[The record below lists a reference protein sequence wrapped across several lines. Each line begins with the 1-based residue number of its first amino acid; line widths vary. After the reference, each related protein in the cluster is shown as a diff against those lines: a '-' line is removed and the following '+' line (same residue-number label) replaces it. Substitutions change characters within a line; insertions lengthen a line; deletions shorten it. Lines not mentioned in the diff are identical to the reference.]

1 MFFGEKFR
9 LPMARHHHPPIE
21 PWTWNIKKL
30 RSCFNY
36 RRAEWTKESLL
47 KAPLISNYKLKRIFW
62 LKGTAKFNINSKS
75 TTRLICNS
83 YLEISIAR
91 DLGGLAFIS
100 AIKTSRPFKL
110 NIIFHPAW
118 KSEWESRYEF
128 IKNTI
133 STQKSNDIAEKTNS
147 LLFRW
152 LETWIHLWHLLCD
165 SLHTIRQFYVVF
177 STSYHAIR
185 TVVWKVHSLIKVPSG
200 LRRAEGFV
208 LCVKYCIIV
217 GRRGKLQMVSDDA
230 ERNNNCLSPQRRIGT
245 KQFIVHEHKTV
256 FGLNFLLQ

>member
-1 MFFGEKFR
+1 MNG
-9 LPMARHHHPPIE
+9 
-21 PWTWNIKKL
+21 
-30 RSCFNY
+30 
-36 RRAEWTKESLL
+36 ESLL
-47 KAPLISNYKLKRIFW
+47 KAPLISNYKLKRIFC
-62 LKGTAKFNINSKS
+62 LKRTAKFNINSKS

-165 SLHTIRQFYVVF
+165 SLHTIQQFYVAF

-185 TVVWKVHSLIKVPSG
+185 TVVWKVHSLIEVPSG
-200 LRRAEGFV
+200 LRRAESCV
-208 LCVKYCIIV
+208 LCVRILWKILHHCWPTRKTADGQWWCREKQQLFVPPKKNRHKAVYCAWTQNSV
-217 GRRGKLQMVSDDA
+217 RS
-230 ERNNNCLSPQRRIGT
+230 
-245 KQFIVHEHKTV
+245 
-256 FGLNFLLQ
+256 